1 MTEAF
6 RREKVQCVTPSGLHR
21 MAYLEWGDTDNPRV
35 VVCVHGLTRCAR
47 DFDFLAAELSRDYR
61 VICPDVVGRGDSDWL
76 KNPMEYAIPTYAA
89 DMVTLIARLDVE
101 SVYWVGTSMGG
112 LIGMMLAALPD
123 TPISRMVLNDVGP
136 VVTAVSLERIGAYV
150 GKAPRL
156 PSIEAAEQLVRL
168 VSAPFGPHT
177 DAQWRFLTEHVVR
190 READGAYRM
199 HYDPAI
205 AVPFNAGAP
214 HKDMALW
221 SFWDAMRCPT
231 MAIRGEHSDLLTRE
245 TLAQMAA
252 RGPRAKTVDLAGI
265 GHAPT
270 LMQPDQ
276 IALVRAFLL
285 AA

>member
-76 KNPMEYAIPTYAA
+76 KNPMEYAIPSYAA

-101 SVYWVGTSMGG
+101 SVHWVGTSMGG

-231 MAIRGEHSDLLTRE
+231 MAIRGEQSDLLTRE

-252 RGPRAKTVDLAGI
+252 RCPRAKTVELAGI
-265 GHAPT
+265 G
-270 LMQPDQ
+270 
-276 IALVRAFLL
+276 RRR
-285 AA
+285 